1 MNLIKKM
8 SVNKN
13 GSVSE
18 NFPLYHNNLIP
29 IYLSADK
36 KEHSQKL
43 KKNTFTVTNEHPDF
57 FKLKGMKEAGY
68 RNPYLNE
75 VIKVDRSECYKLIDS
90 SRRQL
95 NLINFIKSNR
105 KYSQD
110 PKITKYII
118 NANDN
123 AINKKREQI
132 IKDKE
137 RIKERNYTLENPNI
151 NDNIYNRNRILNN
164 LKKYIPKVDYK
175 MTRTID
181 YSQPL
186 QTEYQSQNGLNFS
199 KDQYGKEDN
208 NNILK
213 KYNIFID
220 KNNSAYLKNFND
232 YKISEAQQRDL
243 EKGLNYQRKPTFKYN
258 LFKNKNDIIV
268 PPPYRIENWGEFH
281 ENFYTIAN
289 DRRQFRIKGGLF
301 SEFNDKNNNIISI
314 NKRELRDKVK
324 KEIELRNNKEKNKFQ
339 TIDIE
344 K

>member
-1 MNLIKKM
+1 M

-75 VIKVDRSECYKLIDS
+75 MIKVDRSECYKLIDS

-95 NLINFIKSNR
+95 NLINFMKSNR

-123 AINKKREQI
+123 AINKK
-132 IKDKE
+132 
-137 RIKERNYTLENPNI
+137 ENK
-151 NDNIYNRNRILNN
+151 L
-164 LKKYIPKVDYK
+164 
-175 MTRTID
+175 
-181 YSQPL
+181 
-186 QTEYQSQNGLNFS
+186 
-199 KDQYGKEDN
+199 
-208 NNILK
+208 
-213 KYNIFID
+213 
-220 KNNSAYLKNFND
+220 
-232 YKISEAQQRDL
+232 
-243 EKGLNYQRKPTFKYN
+243 
-258 LFKNKNDIIV
+258 
-268 PPPYRIENWGEFH
+268 
-281 ENFYTIAN
+281 
-289 DRRQFRIKGGLF
+289 
-301 SEFNDKNNNIISI
+301 
-314 NKRELRDKVK
+314 
-324 KEIELRNNKEKNKFQ
+324 
-339 TIDIE
+339 
-344 K
+344 